1 MVNLWFLMMKQILG
15 AVPMFEDRMSA
26 TQCHVGRSGIAI
38 SPTAH
43 VYYQRDMEFHHLIIN
58 MYSLCIMKKSVVP
71 HDETNPG
78 SGTNV

>member
-43 VYYQRDMEFHHLIIN
+43 DYYQRDVEFHHGVTTLLLMDQI
-58 MYSLCIMKKSVVP
+58 S
-71 HDETNPG
+71 
-78 SGTNV
+78 SG